1 MWYNVIVKK
10 HKNIIQI
17 EISDPVYSFSEVMDH
32 IDLKTMISC
41 GFNILQRHFSVY
53 KVLHD
58 KFCGQHAAAR
68 RKRDY

>member
-32 IDLKTMISC
+32 IDLKIMISC
-41 GFNILQRHFSVY
+41 GFKAIPHKDCACIAQSDFSSN
-53 KVLHD
+53 
-58 KFCGQHAAAR
+58 CTMRTTQG
-68 RKRDY
+68 